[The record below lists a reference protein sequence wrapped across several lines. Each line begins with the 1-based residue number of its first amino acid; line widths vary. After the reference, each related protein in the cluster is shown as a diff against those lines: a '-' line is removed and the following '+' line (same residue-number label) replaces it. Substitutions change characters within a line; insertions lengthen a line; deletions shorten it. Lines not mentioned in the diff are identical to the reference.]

1 MKHKTFNE
9 TQSTTKLSLQT
20 SSHTVAN
27 SQQLFPILVR
37 SIQKGNAERITKH
50 STNRIG
56 LLFPGSRGVT
66 LLSNPL
72 DAAVILIQESM
83 FGDQGFRHKTLSNCN
98 CDGTGLCKA
107 CAISC
112 FNLFTL
118 SAKFS

>member
-1 MKHKTFNE
+1 
-9 TQSTTKLSLQT
+9 
-20 SSHTVAN
+20 VAN
-27 SQQLFPILVR
+27 SQQLFPISVC
-37 SIQKGNAERITKH
+37 SIQKGNAERSTKH

-56 LLFPGSRGVT
+56 LLFPGPRGVT
-66 LLSNPL
+66 LLSNTL

-107 CAISC
+107 CAISH

-118 SAKFS
+118 SAKFF